1 MKKIIMIL
9 ISVTLMVFAAETKNI
24 TNVTDADF
32 QKEVLDSKVPVLVDF
47 WAPWCGPCR
56 TLGPI
61 IEQVANENSTKM
73 KFVKLNVDDNQ
84 KMAAKYGIRSIP
96 TVSVFK
102 DGKVVDGFVGLRS
115 KAEIETILKKHYVT
129 VKKAEPKKDEPK
141 KEEPKKAVKTD
152 GKI

>member
-61 IEQVANENSTKM
+61 IEQIANENSTKM

-115 KAEIETILKKHYVT
+115 KVEIETILKKHYAE
-129 VKKAEPKKDEPK
+129 VKKTEPVKAEPK

>member
-1 MKKIIMIL
+1 MKKIIMML

-61 IEQVANENSTKM
+61 IEQIANENSTKM

-115 KAEIETILKKHYVT
+115 KTEIETILKKHYVPA
-129 VKKAEPKKDEPK
+129 KKVEPKKIEPK
-141 KEEPKKAVKTD
+141 KEETKKAVKTD
-152 GKI
+152 V

>member
-1 MKKIIMIL
+1 
-9 ISVTLMVFAAETKNI
+9 MVFAAETKNI

>member
-9 ISVTLMVFAAETKNI
+9 LSVTLMVFAAETKNI

>member
-1 MKKIIMIL
+1 MKKIIIML
-9 ISVTLMVFAAETKNI
+9 ISVTLMAFAAENKNI

-32 QKEVLDSKVPVLVDF
+32 QKEVIESKVPVLVDF

-61 IEQVANENSTKM
+61 IEGLANENSAKM

-96 TVSVFK
+96 TVSIFK
-102 DGKVVDGFVGLRS
+102 DGKIVDGFVGLRS
-115 KAEIETILKKHYVT
+115 KADIETILKKHYVT
-129 VKKAEPKKDEPK
+129 AKKAEPVKEEPK

>member
-1 MKKIIMIL
+1 MKKTIMIL

-61 IEQVANENSTKM
+61 IEQIANENSTKM

-84 KMAAKYGIRSIP
+84 KWAGKFGIRSIP
-96 TVSVFK
+96 IVMIFK
-102 DGKVVDGFVGLRS
+102 DGKLVDQFLGLRP
-115 KAEIETILKKHYVT
+115 KAEIETILKKHYAQP
-129 VKKAEPKKDEPK
+129 VKEEPKKIEPK
-141 KEEPKKAVKTD
+141 KEETKKAVKTD

>member
-1 MKKIIMIL
+1 MKKIIMML

-32 QKEVLDSKVPVLVDF
+32 QKEVLESKVPVLVDF

-84 KMAAKYGIRSIP
+84 KMASKYGIRSIP

-115 KAEIETILKKHYVT
+115 KTEIETILKKHYVT
-129 VKKAEPKKDEPK
+129 VKKEEPK

>member
-56 TLGPI
+56 TLGPT
-61 IEQVANENSTKM
+61 IEQIAGENYTKM
-73 KFVKLNVDDNQ
+73 KFTKMNVDDNQ
-84 KMAAKYGIRSIP
+84 KWAGKFGIRSIP
-96 TVSVFK
+96 TVMIFK
-102 DGKVVDGFVGLRS
+102 DGKMVDQFIGLRQ
-115 KAEIETILKKHYVT
+115 KAEIEAILKKHYVQPAKEEP
-129 VKKAEPKKDEPK
+129 KKAEPKKPV
-141 KEEPKKAVKTD
+141 KAD

>member
-9 ISVTLMVFAAETKNI
+9 LSVTLMVFAAETKNI

-61 IEQVANENSTKM
+61 IEQIANENSTKM

-84 KMAAKYGIRSIP
+84 KMAARYGIRSIP

-102 DGKVVDGFVGLRS
+102 DGKVVDGFIGLRS
-115 KAEIETILKKHYVT
+115 KSEIETILKKHYVT
-129 VKKAEPKKDEPK
+129 VKKEEPKKIEQK

>member
-1 MKKIIMIL
+1 MKKIIMML

-61 IEQVANENSTKM
+61 IEQIANENSTKM

-102 DGKVVDGFVGLRS
+102 DGKVVDGFIGLRS
-115 KAEIETILKKHYVT
+115 KAEIETILKKHYVE
-129 VKKAEPKKDEPK
+129 VKKTEPVKAESK

>member
-56 TLGPI
+56 TLGPT
-61 IEQVANENSTKM
+61 IEQIADENKGKM

-84 KMAAKYGIRSIP
+84 KMASKYGIRSIP

-129 VKKAEPKKDEPK
+129 VKKEEPK

>member
-102 DGKVVDGFVGLRS
+102 DGKVVDGFIGLRS
-115 KAEIETILKKHYVT
+115 KSEIETILKKHYVT

>member
-9 ISVTLMVFAAETKNI
+9 ISVTLMAFAAENKNI
-24 TNVTDADF
+24 TNVSDANF

-115 KAEIETILKKHYVT
+115 KADIETILKKHYVT

-141 KEEPKKAVKTD
+141 KEEPKKVVKTD

>member
-61 IEQVANENSTKM
+61 IEQIANENSTKM

-115 KAEIETILKKHYVT
+115 KVEIETILKKHYVT
-129 VKKAEPKKDEPK
+129 VKKEEPK

>member
-1 MKKIIMIL
+1 MKKIIIII

-96 TVSVFK
+96 TVSVLK
-102 DGKVVDGFVGLRS
+102 DGKVVDGFIGLRS
-115 KAEIETILKKHYVT
+115 KSEIETILKKHYVT

>member
-1 MKKIIMIL
+1 MKKIIMML

-61 IEQVANENSTKM
+61 IEQIADENKGKM

-84 KMAAKYGIRSIP
+84 KMASKYGIRSIP

-129 VKKAEPKKDEPK
+129 VKKEEPK

>member
-1 MKKIIMIL
+1 MIL

>member
-1 MKKIIMIL
+1 MFI
-9 ISVTLMVFAAETKNI
+9 VTALVFSAESKNI
-24 TNVTDADF
+24 TNVTDASF
-32 QKEVLDSKVPVLVDF
+32 QKEVLESKVPVLVDF

-61 IEQVANENSTKM
+61 IEEIANENFSKM
-73 KFVKLNVDDNQ
+73 KFTKLNVDDNQ

-96 TVSVFK
+96 MVAVFK
-102 DGKVVDGFVGLRS
+102 DGKMVDSFVGLR
-115 KAEIETILKKHYVT
+115 KKPEVETILKKYY
-129 VKKAEPKKDEPK
+129 AEPKKEEIK